1 MKRVQKRGKELEET
15 ELGEVIVE
23 CDELACKLGDEK
35 SSAFEEDI

>member
-1 MKRVQKRGKELEET
+1 MERVHKRAKGLEET

-35 SSAFEEDI
+35 LSAFEEDI